1 MQVLGSISGRGTKF
15 HMTHLKI
22 LHATAKTWHSQIDKE
37 NKYLKKKKK
46 RTRNRQCSRRWASVG
61 WGNSKSRVLAS
72 WAQARAVESNWRPSA
87 LAE

>member
-46 RTRNRQCSRRWASVG
+46 KKNKKQAMLKEVG
-61 WGNSKSRVLAS
+61 LSGMGKLEV
-72 WAQARAVESNWRPSA
+72 
-87 LAE
+87 